1 MDQKSLIADAL
12 PQLVVMFVPYPLWYT
27 LSIRHLFHP
36 RTTFVANSPCMSS
49 LGSMI
54 ESLVADDP
62 RRSADRLLAKVCDV
76 VGASGGALLLP
87 DGANATV
94 FLSYRLSL
102 SGLGSLPIRFQDHR
116 GRLTRHDV
124 VSGSSF
130 ALAPV
135 SSEAGAVL
143 GWVYLE
149 NPRACDAREL
159 RPFLMGLAKAVA
171 ALGESGGG
179 RVAALDRTDA
189 NRASIVRILE
199 ENDWNIARAS
209 REIGVTRRTLYMR
222 LAAFGIARK
231 KVPRLAKALTS

>member
-1 MDQKSLIADAL
+1 M
-12 PQLVVMFVPYPLWYT
+12 
-27 LSIRHLFHP
+27 
-36 RTTFVANSPCMSS
+36 TT

-62 RRSADRLLAKVCDV
+62 RRSADRLLAKVCE
-76 VGASGGALLLP
+76 VGGATGGALLLP
-87 DGANATV
+87 DGANAHV

-116 GRLTRHDV
+116 GRLTRHEV
-124 VSGSSF
+124 LSETAF

-135 SSEAGAVL
+135 SSDAGAVL

-149 NPRACDAREL
+149 NPRACDAKEL
-159 RPFLMGLAKAVA
+159 RPFLMGMAKAVA
-171 ALGESGGG
+171 AIGEAGVGRTPSLGRAE
-179 RVAALDRTDA
+179 A
-189 NRASIVRILE
+189 NRANMVRILE